1 VLTITGSVLHPQ
13 KTTYLPITSHK
24 INVWGDGVL
33 KSLKILAQKKQL
45 AEEREGKK
53 GRMFKNCQKMIY
65 IIVPAIRKLDLARSL
80 L

>member
-1 VLTITGSVLHPQ
+1 MSGVTGS
-13 KTTYLPITSHK
+13 
-24 INVWGDGVL
+24 L
-33 KSLKILAQKKQL
+33 KSGSEKKQL

-53 GRMFKNCQKMIY
+53 GRMFKNYQKMIY